1 MPFVSPLFLF
11 IFLPLFFAVYYCAPS
26 RLKNLVGAL
35 ASLAFYAWGAPRFAP
50 ILIATSCLDF
60 WLSRQMVR
68 RPERSKVLLSFSL
81 VLNLS
86 LLFYFK
92 YINFFMAQ
100 LISVGLPFDSANW
113 SSALLPLGIS
123 FFTFHKLSYLID
135 VYRRD
140 VPPAESLVDF
150 LLYILLFPQLI
161 AGPIVRY
168 HEIAPQLK
176 SRRADPASIEAGIKL
191 FCVGLGK
198 KALIADYVSTIADTA
213 FAQGFTPGPLGAW
226 VGTLAYAIQIYFDFS
241 GYSDMARGL
250 AEMMGFVFPLNF
262 NQPYRAE
269 SITDFWRRWHMTLSA
284 WMKNYLYIPLGG
296 NRVGQIRSA
305 LNLWIV
311 FLLSGL
317 WHGAQW
323 TFVGWGAFHGFF
335 LSLDKL
341 FLLEATRRLPLPL
354 RQLLTFVLVCLG
366 WVLFRAENFSQAM
379 SFYSQMFS
387 PQLFELGAEQLVR
400 FSDISTRAWWM
411 LGAGVVFAYWRSP
424 RLLDSWLVALG
435 LYMFSVISLINAS
448 FSPFIYFRF

>member
-11 IFLPLFFAVYYCAPS
+11 VFLPLFFAVYYAAPA
-26 RLKNLVGAL
+26 RFKNSTAAL
-35 ASLAFYAWGAPRFAP
+35 ASLLFYAWGAPRFAP
-50 ILIATSCLDF
+50 ILLATSCLDY
-60 WLSRQMVR
+60 WLSRKMRDKPASAR
-68 RPERSKVLLSFSL
+68 RLLCLSL

-100 LISVGLPFDSANW
+100 LELLGVPVPSGAWGGV
-113 SSALLPLGIS
+113 LLPLGIS

-140 VPPAESLVDF
+140 VPPAESLIDF

-168 HEIAPQLK
+168 HEIAPQLR
-176 SRRADPASIEAGIKL
+176 SRTADVSSVEAGIKL
-191 FCVGLGK
+191 FCIGLAK
-198 KALIADYVSTIADTA
+198 KALIADYVSTIADAA
-213 FAQGFTPGPLGAW
+213 FAAGPGLGPWEARI
-226 VGTLAYAIQIYFDFS
+226 GLLAYAVQIYFDFS

-262 NQPYRAE
+262 NRPYLAE
-269 SITDFWRRWHMTLSA
+269 SITDFWRRWHMTLSS

-296 NRVGQIRSA
+296 NRAGPVRAA

-323 TFVGWGAFHGFF
+323 TYVAWGAFHGLF

-341 FLLEATRRLPLPL
+341 FLLGVTKRLPLRL
-354 RQLLTFVLVCLG
+354 RQFLTFSIVCLG
-366 WVLFRAENFSQAM
+366 WVLFRSENFSQALE
-379 SFYSQMFS
+379 YYGLLVS
-387 PQLFELGAEQLVR
+387 PGADRLAR
-400 FSDISTRAWWM
+400 FAEISVRAWWM
-411 LGAGVVFAYWRSP
+411 LGAGVLFVIWRS
-424 RLLDSWLVALG
+424 RELMSSWTVALG
-435 LYMFSVISLINAS
+435 LYLLSVISLINAS